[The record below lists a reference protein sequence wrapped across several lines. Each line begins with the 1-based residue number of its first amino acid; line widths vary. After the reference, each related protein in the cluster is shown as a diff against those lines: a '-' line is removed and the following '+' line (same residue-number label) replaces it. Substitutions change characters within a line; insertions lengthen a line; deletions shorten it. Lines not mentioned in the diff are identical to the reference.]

1 MGEVEEFE
9 VKFLSREQRKWIY
22 DAIFRVNCITTI
34 KEAVT
39 KTRTKKGVTT
49 TEVTEAVTKG
59 INAEWLEKKLMAL
72 VEDRPYGE
80 TDAPGDG
87 HLRPI
92 LSIFWTREGAS
103 SPVSAFAVV
112 CAPSHDTYASPAT
125 VEREHRFHRLRHEH
139 VDNSVY
145 LAILC
150 GSGATRIMD
159 FLVKRYEDKVITLDS
174 LPHAIPYYLRPNF
187 GVARMI
193 DTEASFRRS
202 IAIQQ
207 EYAVAKSKQHKMK
220 VREKALR
227 LKSELLKAEEFTP
240 LAECAER
247 GRAEET
253 NKVYDEAGKEIDYYT
268 YLYAHIVILPAY
280 LRDASFDDLCKHT
293 VDPTGRRKRVNA
305 TPSPPSTRPQR
316 EKKPST
322 RTLFV

>member
-1 MGEVEEFE
+1 MGDVEEFE
-9 VKFLSREQRKWIY
+9 VKYLSREQRQSIY
-22 DAIFRVNCITTI
+22 DVIWRVNCITTI

-39 KTRTKKGVTT
+39 KTTIRKGVTKT
-49 TEVTEAVTKG
+49 KVTEAVTTG
-59 INAEWLEKKLMAL
+59 IDEEWLQKKLMAL

-80 TDAPGDG
+80 TDPPGDG
-87 HLRPI
+87 HMRPI

-103 SPVSAFAVV
+103 TPVTAFAVV
-112 CAPSHDTYASPAT
+112 CAPSPDTYSDT

-139 VDNSVY
+139 VENSVY

-159 FLVKRYEDKVITLDS
+159 HLVRRYEDKIITLDS
-174 LPHAIPYYLRPNF
+174 LTHVIPYYLRPAF

-207 EYAVAKSKQHKMK
+207 EYNAAGTKEQKRK

-227 LKSELLKAEEFTP
+227 LKSEILEAEEFTP
-240 LAECAER
+240 LAECAVR
-247 GRAEET
+247 GRAERG
-253 NKVYDEAGKEIDYYT
+253 VISDYS

-280 LRDASFDDLCKHT
+280 LHNATFGDLCK
-293 VDPTGRRKRVNA
+293 PTDSSPGRPDRKRVEA
-305 TPSPPSTRPQR
+305 LPMGLASTRAKR
-316 EKKPST
+316 EPKARRERKGP
-322 RTLFV
+322 